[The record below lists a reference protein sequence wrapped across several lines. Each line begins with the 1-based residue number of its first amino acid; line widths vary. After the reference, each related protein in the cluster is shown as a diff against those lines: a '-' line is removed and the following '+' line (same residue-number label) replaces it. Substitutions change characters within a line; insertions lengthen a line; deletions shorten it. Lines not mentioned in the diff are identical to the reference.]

1 MYQEQYVLDKKK
13 KEEKKEDRRL
23 IGRLVPGVDED
34 EANTKVHQRR
44 REPLGKHPSAV
55 KQVRTSGWGIFGLK
69 GGGPNPGNAFEEE
82 KLMAV
87 EDEGVLADVNL
98 EVSSDFYL
106 DLL

>member
-1 MYQEQYVLDKKK
+1 MANFSLTCQQ
-13 KEEKKEDRRL
+13 EEKKKL
-23 IGRLVPGVDED
+23 IGRMIFRVPGVDED

-98 EVSSDFYL
+98 EVSSEFL
-106 DLL
+106 S